1 MMMGKRKRV
10 HTTHLLEDS
19 ERGMYKTFSSAAN
32 AVSLLYSQSQLQ
44 QKRSFF
50 LGMRA
55 AYEKTLAVL
64 EASGRRDDG
73 ATIEKM
79 RQELAATEAELEAV
93 ELASLQLTGVV

>member
-1 MMMGKRKRV
+1 
-10 HTTHLLEDS
+10 
-19 ERGMYKTFSSAAN
+19 
-32 AVSLLYSQSQLQ
+32 
-44 QKRSFF
+44 
-50 LGMRA
+50 MRT

-93 ELASLQLTGVV
+93 ELASLQLTGMRV